1 MSSQRRATKLIICL
15 QNYVRDMLKEKLEK
29 REQELQ
35 LELIQVKE
43 SADNFSSLLKASQDD
58 FEAFK

>member
-1 MSSQRRATKLIICL
+1 
-15 QNYVRDMLKEKLEK
+15 MLKEKLEK

-43 SADNFSSLLKASQDD
+43 SAENFSSMLKASQDD

>member
-29 REQELQ
+29 REQVQ